1 MTIHTIPFLDLRA
14 SYLEIQSELDEAYY
28 RVMQSGWYL
37 LGDELKQ
44 FEIEFANYCSVPHA
58 IGVANGLQALELILR
73 AYDIGAGDEVIVPSN
88 TYIAT
93 WLAVSYVGA
102 TPIPIEPDIHTFNID
117 PNLIECAIT
126 PKTKAILPVHLY
138 GQVADMGAI
147 QIIAEKHGLIVIE
160 DAAQAHGAQFQNR
173 RAGALGHAAGFSFY
187 PGKNLGCFGDG
198 GGITTHDAQLAE
210 RLRALR
216 NYGSEIKYHNQEKGI
231 NSRLDEVQAAV
242 LRVKLKYLDE
252 WNARRKKIATYYQS
266 ELAQL
271 HDRIDLPQVPDH
283 HDPVWHLYVIRHAD
297 RDTLQKKLNSFGVHT
312 LIHYPIPPHKQKAY
326 AELSHLN
333 LPISEKIHS
342 EVLSLPIGPHLSDA
356 QVEYVVEKLKHS
368 L

>member
-1 MTIHTIPFLDLRA
+1 MTTTIPFLDLRA
-14 SYLEIQSELDEAYY
+14 TYLDIQSELDEAYH
-28 RVMQSGWYL
+28 RVMNSGWYL
-37 LGDELKQ
+37 LGEELKQ
-44 FEIEFANYCSVPHA
+44 FENEFANYCNVPHV

-73 AYDIGAGDEVIVPSN
+73 AYDIGKDDEVIVPSN

-102 TPIPIEPDIHTFNID
+102 TPIPVEPDIQTFNID
-117 PNLIECAIT
+117 PNLIEKAIT
-126 PKTKAILPVHLY
+126 QKTKAIMPVHLY

-147 QIIAEKHGLIVIE
+147 NMIAEKHKLIVIE
-160 DAAQAHGAQFQNR
+160 DAAQAHGAQFHHKK
-173 RAGALGHAAGFSFY
+173 AGAFGHAAGFSFY

-198 GGITTHDAQLAE
+198 GGISTHDAKLAE

-231 NSRLDEVQAAV
+231 NSRLDEIQAAA

-252 WNARRKKIATYYQS
+252 WNARRKRIAAYYQS
-266 ELAQL
+266 ELASF
-271 HDRIDLPQVPDH
+271 HDRIDLPQVPPN
-283 HDPVWHLYVIRHAD
+283 HDPVWHLYVIRHAN
-297 RDTLQKKLNSFGVHT
+297 RDELQKKLSAVGIHT
-312 LIHYPIPPHKQKAY
+312 LIHYPIAPHRQKAY
-326 AELSHLN
+326 AELAHLN
-333 LPISEKIHS
+333 LPISEKIHR

-356 QVEYVVEKLKHS
+356 QVEYVVEKLKRC